1 MDPSAHP
8 RPSPWVWEES
18 WVQNSWSAPPP
29 SHQTRW
35 TLRTTGDAW
44 RNHTWSLGTG
54 ECAGPGAPSAA
65 HRGLVQKA
73 LPSPHPLPRLH
84 CLGPPSLVQGLS
96 PEAKAPRGRW
106 SICIKVGARRGRPWT
121 EMSGQAWVSSGVF
134 HGFLTCSGQLLFS
147 FVLCLRLFYYC
158 KEGHLP
164 PTLSS

>member
-1 MDPSAHP
+1 MRQHPQATEGLCGPWAGARGYMRKQALTSDTGWNWGGSLSVDPSAHP
-8 RPSPWVWEES
+8 RPSPWVWQES

-73 LPSPHPLPRLH
+73 LPPPP
-84 CLGPPSLVQGLS
+84 CGPASTAL
-96 PEAKAPRGRW
+96 AHTA
-106 SICIKVGARRGRPWT
+106 
-121 EMSGQAWVSSGVF
+121 SS
-134 HGFLTCSGQLLFS
+134 
-147 FVLCLRLFYYC
+147 RD
-158 KEGHLP
+158 
-164 PTLSS
+164 